1 MKDLINALGITEDNS
16 LSEIEEILLGVRDFS
31 PEYYLI
37 KKLNCDSP
45 GERVVKIY
53 NHIRLSN
60 DLSEED
66 VLEFDGG
73 ISTLKVYKYNF
84 NNGYYSFSLRQDG
97 ECNVIDLDKG
107 QVIEL
112 IEWLQLRISKE

>member
-1 MKDLINALGITEDNS
+1 MKDLINALGITEDN
-16 LSEIEEILLGVRDFS
+16 
-31 PEYYLI
+31 
-37 KKLNCDSP
+37 C
-45 GERVVKIY
+45 
-53 NHIRLSN
+53 
-60 DLSEED
+60 LSEED

-84 NNGYYSFSLRQDG
+84 NNGYYSYSFSLRQDG

-112 IEWLQLRISKE
+112 IKWLELHIK